1 MTQRTTR
8 IPTPVYAIAGVG
20 EIAYRQLRELR
31 EEFPNRVAELPN
43 QIRAEVPATMNSL
56 VAGAAEVYDRLVARG
71 ERVVGRRRT
80 VTASLSTHT
89 APPPA
94 KKATKVTKATKATQA
109 TKAPATKTAA
119 KATKATKK
127 ATPTKRTA
135 AK

>member
-109 TKAPATKTAA
+109 TKAPARTTA

-127 ATPTKRTA
+127 ATPTTRTA

>member
-56 VAGAAEVYDRLVARG
+56 VAGAAQMYDRLVARG

-94 KKATKVTKATKATQA
+94 KRATRTTTA

>member
-43 QIRAEVPATMNSL
+43 QIRLDVPATMNSL
-56 VAGAAEVYDRLVARG
+56 VAGAGKVYDRLVARG

-94 KKATKVTKATKATQA
+94 KKATKTTKATKAPATQ
-109 TKAPATKTAA
+109 APATKTAA

>member
-31 EEFPNRVAELPN
+31 EEIPNRVAELPN
-43 QIRAEVPATMNSL
+43 QIRAEVPATMNSF
-56 VAGAAEVYDRLVARG
+56 VAGATQMYDRLVARG

-94 KKATKVTKATKATQA
+94 KKATKTTKATKAPATQ
-109 TKAPATKTAA
+109 APATKTAA

-127 ATPTKRTA
+127 ATPTRRTA

>member
-56 VAGAAEVYDRLVARG
+56 VAGAAQVYDRLVARG

-94 KKATKVTKATKATQA
+94 KKATKATKATQA

>member
-31 EEFPNRVAELPN
+31 EEIPNRVAELPN

-56 VAGAAEVYDRLVARG
+56 VAGAAQMYDRLVARG

-94 KKATKVTKATKATQA
+94 KRATRTTTA